1 MKFLMVKRRGVS
13 LLNVMVFMV
22 FAVMLT
28 AQVFFFAKNAV
39 DEVADEREMMM
50 YRMNLDSLLEEGK
63 AALRLPSND
72 RDGIKHYN
80 GEEPTLTFETKE
92 GEDKTFEQFDE
103 YTKAKKSNNK
113 DKDWELPT
121 MSDWKNKY
129 DDTYDIRIYDLD
141 YILNYSGHFPGSS
154 EWQKTTGENMYK
166 KVFAAMNPPVV
177 SDDATYITKDGKKVP
192 DIKKRRYYL
201 IRAWAQLPENFY
213 GRKLMYQV
221 LVRRDNEDSDTA
233 KHKVETLSFQEVWF

>member
-28 AQVFFFAKNAV
+28 AQVFFFAKNAA
-39 DEVADEREMMM
+39 DDVADEREMMM

-72 RDGIKHYN
+72 RDGIKHHDDKQ
-80 GEEPTLTFETKE
+80 PTLTFKETFE
-92 GEDKTFEQFDE
+92 EFHDKTQALN
-103 YTKAKKSNNK
+103 KNKNLWKLPSKS
-113 DKDWELPT
+113 DWE
-121 MSDWKNKY
+121 NKY

-141 YILNYSGHFPGSS
+141 YILDYSNKFLGST
-154 EWQKTTGENMYK
+154 EWAKQSGSYTYK
-166 KVFAAMNPPVV
+166 KVFAAMPPT
-177 SDDATYITKDGKKVP
+177 DDDKEEDGVDDEGNTKYKITH
-192 DIKKRRYYL
+192 RYYL